1 MSVRFALALAR
12 REIRSSARRIGV
24 YMLSISLGVMALVAI
39 HGFSADLNRAVQ
51 DEAER
56 LLGANARLS
65 SNRPFPE
72 PVLAVLDSLAAA
84 GHPSARVTSVASMVQ
99 APRTAAVRLLQ
110 VRGVDPGYPFFGT
123 VSTVPAG
130 AWPPRAGEALV
141 DPAVLTMLDARLG
154 DSLVVGEVTFRVSAT
169 VEDLMG
175 DFGLQTAVGP
185 RVWIPRE
192 ELDAAGLLAFGSL
205 VRYERYLSLPKPAD
219 REAVQM
225 RHRPLFDSAQVR
237 WTTAEAQARR
247 LTRSLN
253 YLSRYLGL
261 VGLAALLLGGVGVG
275 SAVHVFVRERRT
287 AVAVLRCVG
296 AGQASIFAAYL
307 IQAGV
312 LGLGGASLGALAGL
326 GVQRLLPM
334 ALSGVLPVQV
344 SNQLAWQPVVVGV
357 GMGLWV
363 ALLFAWLPLLALR
376 DVPPLAALRDD
387 VEPSRRRVDPLRLL
401 AWGALAGT
409 VTLLCALEAPERDQ
423 GLGFAAGLA
432 ATIAVLWGVG
442 SLVVRL
448 TRKYFPKRAPYPVR
462 QGIANLFRPQNQTV
476 AITIALGFVVFAVGT
491 ILQVESALVSGLALD
506 ESGRANLVLF
516 DIQPD
521 QEAGVIAVLP
531 TVARETVALV
541 PLVPARIAAVKGL
554 TVAELSRGGRVRG
567 RLRREYR
574 NTWRDTLTT
583 SETLVAG
590 SWWEEGDIVASGG
603 ATDDVARI
611 SLEVELAENL
621 GVGVG
626 DHITWDVAGREVE
639 TVVTSLRAVDWAR
652 FEPNFFVVFEPGTLE
667 DAPRMSV
674 VVAQVDDQ
682 TERARLQTTL
692 VRTYPNISAVD
703 MTRVREALERVLARV
718 NGALRFLGLF
728 TAVAGVIVL
737 AGALGTSRF
746 QRMRESALLRTL
758 GARRGQV
765 RIVLLSEYLA
775 LGTLASITGIM
786 LAVVASGTLARIVF
800 ELDYVPE
807 LESLAVLWAGVTVL
821 TVVVGLSGSGALL
834 RRPPLPVLRQVSE

>member
-12 REIRSSARRIGV
+12 RELRSSARRIGV

-72 PVLAVLDSLAAA
+72 PVLAVVDSLAAA

-99 APRTAAVRLLQ
+99 APRTAVVRLLQ

-123 VSTVPAG
+123 VSTVPEG

-141 DPAVLTMLDARLG
+141 DPAVLTMLDARIG
-154 DSLVVGEVTFRVSAT
+154 DSLVVGEATFQVSAT

-185 RVWIPRE
+185 RVWIPRDG
-192 ELDAAGLLAFGSL
+192 LDAAGLLTFGSL
-205 VRYERYLSLPKPAD
+205 ARYERYLSLPNPAE
-219 REAVQM
+219 REAVQT

-312 LGLGGASLGALAGL
+312 LGLGGAALGALAGL

-334 ALSGVLPVQV
+334 ALAGVLPVQV
-344 SNQLAWQPVVVGV
+344 DHQLAWQPVVAGL

-376 DVPPLAALRDD
+376 DVPPLAALRED
-387 VEPSRRRVDPLRLL
+387 VEPSRRRVDALRLL

-409 VTLLCALEAPERDQ
+409 VLLLSTLEAPERDQ

-432 ATIAVLWGVG
+432 ATVAVLWGVG

-476 AITIALGFVVFAVGT
+476 AITLALGFGVFAVGT

-521 QEAGVIAVLP
+521 QEAGVIAALP
-531 TVARETVALV
+531 TVARETAALV
-541 PLVPARIAAVKGL
+541 PMVPARIAAVKGV
-554 TVAELSRGGRVRG
+554 TVAELSGGGRVRG

-590 SWWEEGDIVASGG
+590 SWWTEGDGG
-603 ATDDVARI
+603 SAADEVARI

-621 GVGVG
+621 RVGIG
-626 DHITWDVAGREVE
+626 DHITWDVTGREVE
-639 TVVTSLRAVDWAR
+639 TVVTSLRSVDWAR
-652 FEPNFFVVFEPGTLE
+652 FEPNFFVVFEPGALE

-674 VVAQVDDQ
+674 IVAQVDDQ
-682 TERARLQTTL
+682 TERAQLQNTL
-692 VRTYPNISAVD
+692 VRAFPNISAVD

-807 LESLAVLWAGVTVL
+807 LESLAALWAGVTVL
-821 TVVVGLSGSGALL
+821 TVVVGLSGSGGLL

>member
-1 MSVRFALALAR
+1 MSVRFALGLAR
-12 REIRSSARRIGV
+12 RELRSSARRIGV

-39 HGFSADLNRAVQ
+39 HGFSSDLNRSVQ

-65 SNRPFPE
+65 SNRPLPE
-72 PVLAVLDSLAAA
+72 PVAAVVDSLAAA
-84 GHPSARVTSVASMVQ
+84 GHPSARVTSVVSMVQ
-99 APRTAAVRLLQ
+99 ALRTATVRLLQ

-123 VSTVPAG
+123 VHTVPAG

-154 DSLVVGEVTFRVSAT
+154 DSLVVGEMTFRVSAT

-185 RVWIPRE
+185 RVWIGRDG
-192 ELDAAGLLAFGSL
+192 LDDAGLLAFGSL
-205 VRYERYLSLPKPAD
+205 ARYERYLSLPNPAE
-219 REAVQM
+219 REAVQN
-225 RHRPLFDSAQVR
+225 RHSTLFDSAQVR
-237 WTTAEAQARR
+237 WTTAEAQAKR

-275 SAVHVFVRERRT
+275 SAVYVFVKERRT

-307 IQAGV
+307 IQAGA
-312 LGLGGASLGALAGL
+312 LGLGGATLGAFAGL

-334 ALSGVLPVQV
+334 ALGVVLPVQV
-344 SNQLAWQPVVVGV
+344 THQFAWQPVVVGLGV
-357 GMGLWV
+357 GLWV
-363 ALLFAWLPLLALR
+363 ALLFTWIPLLALR
-376 DVPPLAALRDD
+376 DVPPLAALREG
-387 VEPSRRRVDPLRLL
+387 VESYRHRVDPLRLL
-401 AWGALAGT
+401 AWAALAGT
-409 VTLLCALEAPERDQ
+409 VALLSVMEAPERDQ
-423 GLGFAAGLA
+423 GLSFAVGLA
-432 ATIAVLWGVG
+432 ATVAVLWGIG
-442 SLVVRL
+442 SVVVRL
-448 TRKYFPKRAPYPVR
+448 TRRYLPKRAPYPVR

-476 AITIALGFVVFAVGT
+476 AITLALGFGVFAVGT

-506 ESGRANLVLF
+506 EHGRANLVLF

-521 QEAGVIAVLP
+521 QEAGVIAALP
-531 TVARETVALV
+531 TVVRETAALV
-541 PLVPARIAAVKGL
+541 PLVPARIAAVKGA
-554 TVAELSRGGRVRG
+554 TVAELSDGGRVRG

-590 SWWEEGDIVASGG
+590 SWWKASGEAPYG
-603 ATDDVARI
+603 TFNDEIARI
-611 SLEVELAENL
+611 SLEVELADNL
-621 GVGVG
+621 GVGIG
-626 DHITWDVAGREVE
+626 DHITWDFAGREVE
-639 TVVTSLRAVDWAR
+639 TVVANLRTVDWAR
-652 FEPNFFVVFEPGTLE
+652 FEPNFFVVFEPGALE
-667 DAPRMSV
+667 GAPRTSV
-674 VVAQVDDQ
+674 VVVQVDDP

-703 MTRVREALERVLARV
+703 MTRVQEALERVLARV

-765 RIVLLSEYLA
+765 RIVLLVEYLA

-786 LAVVASGTLARIVF
+786 LSVVVAGTLARTVF
-800 ELDYVPE
+800 ELGYVPD
-807 LESLAVLWAGVTVL
+807 LDSLAMLWAGVTAL
-821 TVVVGLSGSGALL
+821 TVVVGLSGSGGLL
-834 RRPPLPVLRQVSE
+834 RHPPLPALRQGSE